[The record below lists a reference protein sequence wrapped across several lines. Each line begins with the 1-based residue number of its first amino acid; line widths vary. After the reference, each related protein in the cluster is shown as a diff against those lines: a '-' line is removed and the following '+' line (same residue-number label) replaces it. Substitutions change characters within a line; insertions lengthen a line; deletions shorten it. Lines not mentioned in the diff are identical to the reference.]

1 MEIQTLV
8 NAYKEKNKGKEFYDS
23 LGNKL
28 NDEGVL
34 TEEMAYL
41 SLDEL
46 VELIEENLDC
56 EVHAYYDEND
66 GDHGSLV
73 DQEFTKKIKEMA
85 ENEPPDDPY
94 TESDELW
101 DAYLDE
107 NNLKELDELFTD
119 KDEFFGASDPIFGYR
134 LYVKV
139 E

>member
-28 NDEGVL
+28 TDEGVL

-41 SLDEL
+41 SLNEL

-56 EVHAYYDEND
+56 EVHA
-66 GDHGSLV
+66 
-73 DQEFTKKIKEMA
+73 A
-85 ENEPPDDPY
+85 ENEASDDSY

-101 DAYLDE
+101 DAYLDK

>member
-28 NDEGVL
+28 TDEGVL

-41 SLDEL
+41 SLNEL

-73 DQEFTKKIKEMA
+73 DREFTKKIKEMA
-85 ENEPPDDPY
+85 ENEALDDPY

-134 LYVKV
+134 LYITS

>member
-28 NDEGVL
+28 TDEGVL

-41 SLDEL
+41 SLNEL

-73 DQEFTKKIKEMA
+73 
-85 ENEPPDDPY
+85 DPY